1 MEEHINRMISSG
13 EKFRQT
19 LPESRRIVVKIG
31 SRVIVRRYGRPD
43 VRRMGWLVEQVAALK
58 RTGYEV
64 VLVSSGAIAAG
75 MQALGMHQRPE
86 AVPDLQMCAAVG
98 QSRLMARYGELFGK
112 QKLITG
118 QILLTHADFD
128 SKIRLA
134 NMRRT
139 MDHMLARGIVPVIN
153 ENDAVADEEVKA
165 DLSFGDNDNLASL
178 LARQIRADMLI
189 ILSTVNGL
197 RAYSANG
204 SNRRIP
210 FVETINKEVLRL
222 VRPPEAGGISKGGM
236 DSKLK
241 AAAACTK
248 AGINVVVADGKKK
261 GVLLR
266 VMGGEDD
273 GTLFMGSPS

>member
-1 MEEHINRMISSG
+1 MINSG
-13 EKFRQT
+13 KKFRQT

-31 SRVIVRRYGRPD
+31 SRVIVRKSGRPD
-43 VRRMGWLVEQVAALK
+43 TAQIRMIVEQIASL
-58 RTGYEV
+58 RRDGYEV
-64 VLVSSGAIAAG
+64 VIVSSGAIAAG
-75 MQALGMHQRPE
+75 MEALDIASRPA

-98 QSRLMARYGELFGK
+98 QGRLMSCYAELFAK
-112 QKLITG
+112 RKLLTG

-139 MDHMLARGIVPVIN
+139 MDHILARGIVPIIN

-178 LARQIRADMLI
+178 VTRQTRADLLV

-197 RAYSANG
+197 RSFSENG
-204 SNRRIP
+204 ASRRIP
-210 FVETINKEVLRL
+210 YVETVNREILRL
-222 VRPPEAGGISKGGM
+222 VRAPDAGGISKGGM

-241 AAAACTK
+241 AASVCMK
-248 AGINVVVADGKKK
+248 SGSNVVVADGRRKD
-261 GVLLR
+261 VLTR
-266 VMGGEDD
+266 IVAGEDE
-273 GTLFMGSPS
+273 GTLFIGASF